1 MNNQTEKPGK
11 GAAYMQGIIVLV
23 VLAVLTGAEYGL
35 AVAIPGL
42 SMVLIAIALVKAGI
56 VLYFFMHIMRV
67 IREEGGH

>member
-1 MNNQTEKPGK
+1 MASKPGK